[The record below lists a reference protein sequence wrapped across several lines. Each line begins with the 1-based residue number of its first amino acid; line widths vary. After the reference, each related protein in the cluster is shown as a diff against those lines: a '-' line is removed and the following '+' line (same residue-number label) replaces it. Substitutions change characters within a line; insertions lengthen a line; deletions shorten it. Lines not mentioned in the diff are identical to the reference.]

1 MSLRKTRCR
10 FTECLARLI
19 LWLIEHGYGVA
30 IGQDGLK
37 HMDGSLHY
45 VGLADDLYLYNADG
59 VYLTATEDY
68 RAAGEY
74 WKTLDPLARWGGDF
88 RQTKDGNHFSF
99 EWEGK
104 R

>member
-1 MSLRKTRCR
+1 MTLRETRCR
-10 FTECLARLI
+10 FTECMARLI
-19 LWLIEHGYGVA
+19 LWLVEQGYGVA
-30 IGQDGLK
+30 LCQDGLK
-37 HMDGSLHY
+37 HMAGSLHY
-45 VGLADDLYLYNADG
+45 VGLAEDLYLYRDG

-99 EWEGK
+99 EHEGK